1 MILIHLLER
10 YHATSASQCW
20 CIRMTRGII
29 KFKTSDTFLE
39 GVFVI
44 EGQSH

>member
-1 MILIHLLER
+1 MILIHLLEW
-10 YHATSASQCW
+10 YATSASQCLYSRLTW
-20 CIRMTRGII
+20 GII
-29 KFKTSDTFLE
+29 KNKTSDTFLE